1 MVTFE
6 AATKKLLYDMGH
18 PRSSSLF
25 LVTNKCTFLKTNAKF
40 CQYRLD
46 GIKLSLGVTLKSACT
61 SKQFFPKR
69 DIAVKCR
76 PVSFFNVLSIFF
88 WC

>member
-1 MVTFE
+1 MVTFK

-18 PRSSSLF
+18 PLF

-40 CQYRLD
+40 CQYRSD
-46 GIKLSLGVTLKSACT
+46 GIKLRLGVTLKSACT